1 MSKKLVTKEIPDIIP
16 VRGEDLSVGEKFA
29 LIHCYNHN
37 VDEPFVVC
45 TRGRETIL
53 VNKELP
59 NIEDTI
65 RLINKIMAMK
75 YINSKTEKLFDDFQ
89 KLYGKDASTVLLYI
103 WLDWRKERESV
114 DLNNRAMDILEKIK
128 KSKLMKKYRRENDII
143 SELFSIGFGTYEDGA
158 KCDFDKGKENVF
170 LYGYLQGIKFAEG
183 KKVGVQA

>member
-16 VRGEDLSVGEKFA
+16 VSSGDLTSSEVWWLLNQYDINNSVK
-29 LIHCYNHN
+29 
-37 VDEPFVVC
+37 FVVC
-45 TRGRETIL
+45 TRGKETIL
-53 VNKELP
+53 INKELS
-59 NIEDTI
+59 NIEEATQ
-65 RLINKIMAMK
+65 LISKIMAMK
-75 YINSKTEKLFDDFQ
+75 YLNSKTEKLFDDFQ
-89 KLYGKDASTVLLYI
+89 KLYGKDASTVLLHI

-114 DLNNRAMDILEKIK
+114 DLNNRAMNILENIK

-143 SELFSIGFGTYEDGA
+143 SELFSIGFGIYEDGA